1 VNFTEEVIMK
11 QVFLTLVVIEII
23 CFTLCGCSNFKD
35 IKLKGGLDFDNHQ
48 VKEHVEIEGEF

>member
-1 VNFTEEVIMK
+1 MK